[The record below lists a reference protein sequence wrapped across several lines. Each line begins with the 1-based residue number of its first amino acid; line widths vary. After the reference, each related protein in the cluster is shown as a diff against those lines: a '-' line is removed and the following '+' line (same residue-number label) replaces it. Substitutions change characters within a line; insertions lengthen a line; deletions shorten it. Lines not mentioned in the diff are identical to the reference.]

1 MSVVKFTPSG
11 MDCNQRKTQG
21 ITVTVWVSSRDDAT
35 EYDSIC
41 TKKGTH
47 LSNYHTGRAIQRGAE
62 STQRQTTV
70 SIQLRG
76 NKTCKEVRYAPRRKL
91 T

>member
-1 MSVVKFTPSG
+1 VIWALLIRVTNASCVDMSVVKFTPSG

-47 LSNYHTGRAIQRGAE
+47 LSNYHTGRAI
-62 STQRQTTV
+62 
-70 SIQLRG
+70 
-76 NKTCKEVRYAPRRKL
+76 
-91 T
+91 